1 MYKDCQVTDDG
12 DVYEIQEDGS
22 ISKIGT
28 IHELPEPKEEG
39 TSALTIFLWIFLI
52 VAIVAAVALGLKFK
66 KANEDVK
73 KYENL
78 YSNEREASEDMES
91 QRSVLQDRLQ
101 NAQSELQNLKSSLS
115 GIPMAISKIETC
127 GKNESGSTYYFDEE
141 DNFPNYIKRVDFRLS
156 YVGISAGYTTLN
168 LQFYRNGSYWLSNN
182 VNVTVYQGRN
192 TCDIYGIGYDNYF
205 PDGDY
210 RVEIWSGGNCLGVKK
225 FWVYDY

>member
-39 TSALTIFLWIFLI
+39 SSALIVFLWIFLI
-52 VAIVAAVALGLKFK
+52 VAIIAAVALGLKYK
-66 KANEDVK
+66 KANDDVK

-78 YSNEREASEDMES
+78 YSDARYESENMENRYDQIQSDLRET
-91 QRSVLQDRLQ
+91 
-101 NAQSELQNLKSSLS
+101 QSELQNLKSSLY
-115 GIPMAISKIETC
+115 GIPMAISKIESC
-127 GKNESGSTYYFDEE
+127 GKDEYGNLYYSYGNDHFA
-141 DNFPNYIKRVDFRLS
+141 NYIKRVDFRLS

-168 LQFYRNGSYWLSNN
+168 LQFYRNGSYFWNTN
-182 VNVTVYQGRN
+182 VGVNVSQGRN
-192 TCDIYGIGYDNYF
+192 ICEINGIGYDKFF
-205 PDGDY
+205 PVGDY
-210 RVEIWSGGNCLGVKK
+210 WVEIWCGGNCLGMTK